1 MLPNRSHRTGK
12 GTGEPV
18 FVDGTRSPFVKS
30 FGAFAET
37 DTLELFSRT
46 VQGMLRKVS
55 LDPNEIDEISAGVVI
70 PQPKNPNVAR
80 DAALNIGLPD
90 HIHGSTTNRACT
102 SSLHTILDAANKVAS
117 GRNEMILAGGVE
129 VLSDVPIVYSKPARR
144 FLLKLAKAKSVLAQM
159 KVLKSFSP
167 SAWLP
172 KSPSISEPLTGKT
185 MGQHAE
191 LMAKIYGVTREQQ
204 DAFSVDSHQKAA
216 AALEKGVLDEEI
228 TPIWSGKRFSKCIK
242 QDDLIRPG
250 TSLEK
255 IARLRP
261 VFDKKRGSITA
272 ATSSPLTDGAAVGLV
287 CDKQLAMDLGLKP
300 KLKIIDSVWV
310 GVRPYEEL
318 LIGPAL
324 VVPQLLKRNRLGVKD
339 VDRFEIHEAFAA
351 QVLCCLKAMTM
362 DSFLKKHFGD
372 VNLKTEIP
380 PEKLNVNGGAIAIG
394 HPFGA
399 TGARLCLSVANE
411 LARSDGRYGIIA
423 ICAAGGMS
431 GGMLVERIAQ

>member
-1 MLPNRSHRTGK
+1 MLPNRSHRMGK
-12 GTGEPV
+12 GTGDPV

-30 FGAFAET
+30 FGAFSET

-55 LDPNEIDEISAGVVI
+55 LDPQEIDEISAGVVI

-129 VLSDVPIVYSKPARR
+129 VLSDVPIVYSKAARS
-144 FLLKLAKAKSVLAQM
+144 FLLKFSKAKSTASRIML
-159 KVLKSFSP
+159 LKDFSA

-172 KSPSISEPLTGKT
+172 KAPSISEPLTGKT

-191 LMAKIYGVTREQQ
+191 LMAKIYEIPRAEQDQ
-204 DAFSVDSHQKAA
+204 FAVESHQKAA
-216 AALEKGVLDEEI
+216 AALQSGVLAEEI
-228 TPIWSGKRFSKCIK
+228 TPIWSGPRFSKCIK
-242 QDDLIRPG
+242 QDDVIRPD

-255 IARLRP
+255 IAKLRT
-261 VFDKKRGSITA
+261 VFDRKRGSITA
-272 ATSSPLTDGAAVGLV
+272 ATSSPLTDGAAIGLV
-287 CDKQLAMDLGLKP
+287 CDKQLAIDLGLKP
-300 KLKIIDSVWV
+300 KLKIVDSVWV

-351 QVLCCLKAMTM
+351 QVLCCLKAMKM
-362 DSFLKKHFGD
+362 DSFLQKHFGD
-372 VNLKTEIP
+372 TTLKTEIP
-380 PEKLNVNGGAIAIG
+380 REKLNVNGGAIAIG

-399 TGARLCLSVANE
+399 TGARLCLSMANE
-411 LARSDGRYGIIA
+411 LHRSDKQFGIIA

-431 GGMLVERIAQ
+431 GGMLVERIA